1 MTVDTSTREKEINR
15 VTLVGFVV
23 NLILSAAKLAAGIL
37 GRSGAMVADAIHSF
51 SDMATDI
58 VVIVFARISS
68 KPKDDGHDYG
78 HGKYETLATIII
90 SLALAAVG
98 IGILSSS
105 IGSIRTI
112 LEGGTLPRPG
122 AVALVAAVVSIVAK
136 EILYRYTVR
145 VGRRIDSPSV
155 IANAWHHRSDALSSL
170 GTLAGIGCAYFLG
183 EKWRIAD
190 PIAALLVAVFIF
202 KIALDL
208 IRTGLGEL
216 LEKSLP
222 ADVEQE
228 ILSIVTAN
236 PEIRSP
242 HNLRTRRIGASIA
255 IEVHV
260 RVDGAMSVAHS
271 HALTVD
277 IEHRLR
283 ARFGAGTRQ
292 QRRTPAPPRDAPP
305 PREGSPARQHLRD
318 GSSARRDL
326 RSTGPPLD
334 GPTRP
339 RTTAF
344 PHDSTPFAGT
354 SRRPHENPHDG
365 PTKTRTTAPRTWH
378 GVWVFTAR
386 EESFLRR
393 RQSDEKRKKFGFSEK
408 NTYLATQNVCRT
420 PVSERAKAHKDKT
433 INTKKDCLS
442 EENST
447 LSN

>member
-1 MTVDTSTREKEINR
+1 MTVDTSTREKEIYR

-145 VGRRIDSPSV
+145 VGCRIDSPSV

-283 ARFGAGTRQ
+283 ARFGAGTMI
-292 QRRTPAPPRDAPP
+292 AIHV
-305 PREGSPARQHLRD
+305 E
-318 GSSARRDL
+318 
-326 RSTGPPLD
+326 PL
-334 GPTRP
+334 
-339 RTTAF
+339 
-344 PHDSTPFAGT
+344 
-354 SRRPHENPHDG
+354 
-365 PTKTRTTAPRTWH
+365 K
-378 GVWVFTAR
+378 
-386 EESFLRR
+386 
-393 RQSDEKRKKFGFSEK
+393 
-408 NTYLATQNVCRT
+408 
-420 PVSERAKAHKDKT
+420 
-433 INTKKDCLS
+433 
-442 EENST
+442 
-447 LSN
+447 

>member
-1 MTVDTSTREKEINR
+1 MTVDTSTREKEIYR

-283 ARFGAGTRQ
+283 ARFGTGTMI
-292 QRRTPAPPRDAPP
+292 AIHV
-305 PREGSPARQHLRD
+305 E
-318 GSSARRDL
+318 
-326 RSTGPPLD
+326 PL
-334 GPTRP
+334 
-339 RTTAF
+339 
-344 PHDSTPFAGT
+344 
-354 SRRPHENPHDG
+354 
-365 PTKTRTTAPRTWH
+365 K
-378 GVWVFTAR
+378 
-386 EESFLRR
+386 
-393 RQSDEKRKKFGFSEK
+393 
-408 NTYLATQNVCRT
+408 
-420 PVSERAKAHKDKT
+420 
-433 INTKKDCLS
+433 
-442 EENST
+442 
-447 LSN
+447 

>member
-1 MTVDTSTREKEINR
+1 MTVDTSTREKEIYR

-260 RVDGAMSVAHS
+260 RVDGAMSVARS

-283 ARFGAGTRQ
+283 ARFGAGTMI
-292 QRRTPAPPRDAPP
+292 AIHV
-305 PREGSPARQHLRD
+305 E
-318 GSSARRDL
+318 
-326 RSTGPPLD
+326 PL
-334 GPTRP
+334 
-339 RTTAF
+339 
-344 PHDSTPFAGT
+344 
-354 SRRPHENPHDG
+354 
-365 PTKTRTTAPRTWH
+365 K
-378 GVWVFTAR
+378 
-386 EESFLRR
+386 
-393 RQSDEKRKKFGFSEK
+393 
-408 NTYLATQNVCRT
+408 
-420 PVSERAKAHKDKT
+420 
-433 INTKKDCLS
+433 
-442 EENST
+442 
-447 LSN
+447 

>member
-1 MTVDTSTREKEINR
+1 MTVDTSTREKEVYR

-283 ARFGAGTRQ
+283 ARFGAGTMI
-292 QRRTPAPPRDAPP
+292 AIHV
-305 PREGSPARQHLRD
+305 E
-318 GSSARRDL
+318 
-326 RSTGPPLD
+326 
-334 GPTRP
+334 
-339 RTTAF
+339 
-344 PHDSTPFAGT
+344 PF
-354 SRRPHENPHDG
+354 
-365 PTKTRTTAPRTWH
+365 K
-378 GVWVFTAR
+378 
-386 EESFLRR
+386 
-393 RQSDEKRKKFGFSEK
+393 
-408 NTYLATQNVCRT
+408 
-420 PVSERAKAHKDKT
+420 
-433 INTKKDCLS
+433 
-442 EENST
+442 
-447 LSN
+447 

>member
-1 MTVDTSTREKEINR
+1 MTVDTSTREREIYR

-283 ARFGAGTRQ
+283 ARFGAGTMI
-292 QRRTPAPPRDAPP
+292 AIHV
-305 PREGSPARQHLRD
+305 E
-318 GSSARRDL
+318 
-326 RSTGPPLD
+326 PL
-334 GPTRP
+334 
-339 RTTAF
+339 
-344 PHDSTPFAGT
+344 
-354 SRRPHENPHDG
+354 
-365 PTKTRTTAPRTWH
+365 K
-378 GVWVFTAR
+378 
-386 EESFLRR
+386 
-393 RQSDEKRKKFGFSEK
+393 
-408 NTYLATQNVCRT
+408 
-420 PVSERAKAHKDKT
+420 
-433 INTKKDCLS
+433 
-442 EENST
+442 
-447 LSN
+447 

>member
-1 MTVDTSTREKEINR
+1 MTVDTSTREKEIYR

-58 VVIVFARISS
+58 AVIVFARISS

-78 HGKYETLATIII
+78 PGKYETLATIII

-122 AVALVAAVVSIVAK
+122 VVALVAAVVSIVAK

-283 ARFGAGTRQ
+283 ARFGAGTMI
-292 QRRTPAPPRDAPP
+292 AIHV
-305 PREGSPARQHLRD
+305 E
-318 GSSARRDL
+318 
-326 RSTGPPLD
+326 
-334 GPTRP
+334 
-339 RTTAF
+339 
-344 PHDSTPFAGT
+344 PF
-354 SRRPHENPHDG
+354 
-365 PTKTRTTAPRTWH
+365 K
-378 GVWVFTAR
+378 
-386 EESFLRR
+386 
-393 RQSDEKRKKFGFSEK
+393 
-408 NTYLATQNVCRT
+408 
-420 PVSERAKAHKDKT
+420 
-433 INTKKDCLS
+433 
-442 EENST
+442 
-447 LSN
+447 